1 LWFARHV
8 LWTRNFSYYFAARA
22 ASMFGDAMVVV
33 AAALAIGQVYGA
45 SGVGFVL
52 AAWMIPFLGC
62 ILFGGVLADRFSAR
76 PLMIGADLTRMVA
89 QGVIATAFFL
99 GTPALWLLLVCSAV
113 SGGAAAMF
121 QPGVNSMVPLVAVDR
136 QRANATIK
144 VATSLAQLLGP
155 ATAGL
160 LVGFLGAGPVY
171 AVDAGTFAVSAAC
184 LAGLR
189 LGPVPVAG
197 AGSSM
202 LRDLAE
208 GWHEFRSR
216 TWMWSVI
223 LVWVAYGIMLFGPLI
238 PLGAVLVS
246 RRLGAPAYGWIESA
260 LGGGTILGGLWAMR
274 AKPSR
279 PLAAGAVAMFGYG
292 LLPLAIAL
300 HASLPLL
307 LAAATVNG
315 LAWAFWSI
323 MWQTSVQT
331 HVPQEKL
338 NRVTSYEVFGS
349 DGSLPIGQALS
360 GPLAGVVGAER
371 VLAASVAVSALGCTT
386 LLLIPA
392 VRNLRRVPNP
402 APSAAALPA
411 PRPTPDAGLEPG

>member
-1 LWFARHV
+1 V
-8 LWTRNFSYYFAARA
+8 LWTRNFAYYFVARA
-22 ASMFGDAMVVV
+22 VSIFGDAMLVV

-45 SGVGFVL
+45 TGVGLVL
-52 AAWMIPFLGC
+52 AAWMVPFLGF

-76 PLMIGADLTRMVA
+76 PLMVGADLTRVLA
-89 QGVIATAFFL
+89 QGVVATAFFL
-99 GTPALWLLLVCSAV
+99 GTPSLWLLLACSAV

-121 QPGVNSMVPLVAVDR
+121 QPGVNSMVPLVAVDW

-144 VATSLAQLLGP
+144 VANSGAQLLGP

-160 LVGFLGAGPVY
+160 LFGFLGAGPVY
-171 AVDAGTFAVSAAC
+171 AVDAATFAVSAAC

-189 LGPVPVAG
+189 IGRVSVAG
-197 AGSSM
+197 TGPSM
-202 LRDLAE
+202 LRGLTE

-223 LVWVAYGIMLFGPLI
+223 LVWVVYGVMLFGPLI

-246 RRLGAPAYGWIESA
+246 RRLGAPAYGWVESA
-260 LGGGTILGGLWAMR
+260 LGAGTILGGLGALR
-274 AKPSR
+274 IKPNR
-279 PLAAGAVAMFGYG
+279 PLAAGAVVMFGFG

-300 HASLPLL
+300 HAPLVPLL
-307 LAAATVNG
+307 VAAAVSG
-315 LAWAFWSI
+315 LAWTFWSV

-331 HVPQEKL
+331 HIPPHLL

-349 DGSLPIGQALS
+349 DGSLPVGQALA
-360 GPLAGVVGAER
+360 GPVAGLVGAER
-371 VLAASVAVSALGCTT
+371 VLGASVVVSALGCTA

-392 VRNLRRVPNP
+392 VRNLRRVPDP
-402 APSAAALPA
+402 APSAAAE
-411 PRPTPDAGLEPG
+411 PTLVPGLEPG